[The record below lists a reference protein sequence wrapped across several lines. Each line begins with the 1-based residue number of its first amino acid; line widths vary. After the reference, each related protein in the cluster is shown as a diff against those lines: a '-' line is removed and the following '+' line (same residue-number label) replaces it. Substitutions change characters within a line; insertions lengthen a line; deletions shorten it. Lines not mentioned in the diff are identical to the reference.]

1 MYLTWRQRLEQSPSL
16 GDFHNWPAIDPLVV
30 DPKHRKG
37 FMRNREMV
45 ARALAGDTLV
55 RIAMDYGIDSSRL
68 TQLLNRCLG
77 GDETVPPPLQGGLL
91 PGKRLRT
98 SIRRAPL
105 GRVGQRRGARCAF
118 GHLLAVVPGL
128 DAYLDQQLKGDE
140 GDRAYGQNT
149 TPQVYHKAFIRYLKS
164 QNWPSD
170 CYPFTEAAEGYETL
184 RRDLH
189 RRRLLHTK
197 PRISKR
203 VILPAVAPV
212 MVGRHLQADEHSVHA
227 HEHVV
232 LQLNDAWE
240 PLRLSRISLM
250 VACDVASDAYL
261 GYTLALTG
269 APTQDDVLALFEQL
283 RQPWQPLTLSTP
295 GLGYP
300 PGAQF
305 PNGLLPEVCDFPMG
319 VVHLDNAL
327 VHTSQVLREAI
338 CHRGGSCLNWG
349 LIKQPKA
356 RHVIEFAFA
365 RLGID
370 IRRLKSTTGSH
381 MQDPDRESAKL
392 WKDVPVIS
400 LRALEEVISV
410 HMATHNCTPQGALG
424 GQTPLQ
430 IFQYQMAHFPLPL
443 RVDEGNQQESLFVH
457 YRWVTVHRAKSER
470 RHHYIHL
477 EKVRYSGL
485 GLQRSEFIGKKIQ
498 VRFDRRDI
506 RVLQAYSP
514 SGEYLGELLAP
525 KSWRRFPH
533 GVTTR
538 KRINKLVRQHKLQS
552 PDWLGG
558 YFDYLLQNRTLP
570 KTALEIVRV
579 YREFGQQ
586 IEFTPPAPDPN
597 FTNTDPPIE
606 RADRAT
612 ASEILP
618 WHPAMALNRT
628 LPRNSNRK

>member
-1 MYLTWRQRLEQSPSL
+1 MHFTWRQRLEQSPSL
-16 GDFHNWPAIDPLVV
+16 ADFRIWPAIDPLTV
-30 DPKHRKG
+30 DPKHRKR

-45 ARALAGDTLV
+45 ARALAGEALKQ
-55 RIAMDYGIDSSRL
+55 IAADYSIDASRL
-68 TQLLNRCLG
+68 TRLLNRCLG

-91 PGKRLRT
+91 PGKRLRAAQ
-98 SIRRAPL
+98 RRAPL
-105 GRVGQRRGARCAF
+105 SRVTQRRGARCAF

-140 GDRAYGQNT
+140 KDRPYGQNI
-149 TPQVYHKAFIRYLKS
+149 TPQAYHKTFIRYLKS
-164 QNWPSD
+164 QRWPSD
-170 CYPFTEAAEGYETL
+170 CYPFTEESEGYETL
-184 RRDLH
+184 RRDLN

-203 VILPAVAPV
+203 VILPAVAPI
-212 MVGRHLQADEHSVHA
+212 MVGRHLQVDEHSVHA
-227 HEHVV
+227 HQHVV
-232 LQLNDAWE
+232 LHMNDAWE
-240 PLRLSRISLM
+240 PLRLSRISLT

-295 GLGYP
+295 GLAYP

-305 PNGLLPEVCDFPMG
+305 PNGLLPEVCDLPLG
-319 VVHLDNAL
+319 IVHLDNAM

-338 CHRGGSCLNWG
+338 CHRGGSCLSLG

-381 MQDPDRESAKL
+381 TQDPDKESAKL

-400 LRALEEVISV
+400 LHALEEVISV
-410 HMATHNCTPQGALG
+410 HLATHNCTPQAALG

-430 IFQYQMAHFPLPL
+430 IFQYQLANFPLPL
-443 RVDEGNQQESLFVH
+443 QLTPDNTRESLFIN

-470 RHHYIHL
+470 RHQYVHL

-485 GLQRSEFIGKKIQ
+485 GLQCSELIGKKIQ
-498 VRFDRRDI
+498 LKFDRRDI
-506 RVLQAYSP
+506 RTVQAYSP

-533 GVTTR
+533 GITTR
-538 KRINKLVRQHKLQS
+538 KRINKLVRQHHLQS
-552 PDWLGG
+552 PDLLGG

-570 KTALEIVRV
+570 KTALEIIRV
-579 YREFGQQ
+579 YREFGQP
-586 IEFTPPAPDPN
+586 IEFKPPGPDPN
-597 FTNTDPPIE
+597 IAHTEPPIE

-612 ASEILP
+612 SSEIPP
-618 WHPAMALNRT
+618 WHPSMATRRT
-628 LPRNSNRK
+628 PPTTSSHK